1 MVDPPGEPL
10 TTYNSVSTT
19 DQDFEL
25 GLWLRSLEAF
35 CAIGRLA
42 FAQNPKHS
50 ADHDYKNE
58 CRITR
63 AVLLRISELIAEI
76 ELRERAVF
84 DELSIQS
91 CSSTIKTLLTLNSAL
106 LRSDSLAFDE
116 WQAWSRLAADRI
128 RKTAL
133 YQFFEAD
140 FRRSGTSFLPPRLR
154 DLLSSESL
162 TPSEKRDLAAFLPR
176 FGGILRSLDIVGRM
190 LKNDEPMKPTLA
202 IFAFIYESANE
213 LISDINVRLDRF
225 EDETSELFGML
236 DRRVVHDLDRSKEG
250 ILLRVGRR
258 GRPSVGELDIRSDRI
273 RVRRFERQHP
283 TAVGRFCT
291 AGRAGNRRDRYIP
304 EFHLKLE
311 QSIELRKRL
320 YEILTIVRELEPA
333 PTEAGLISLRAEL
346 KRFLTEPV
354 SFLFYKDRETFE
366 RFCTEIAITGEI
378 TDAGPVLHRFF
389 AYLETLFGQV
399 CIRAVLSNHPFD
411 P

>member
-84 DELSIQS
+84 DEQSIQS

-128 RKTAL
+128 RKIAL

-154 DLLSSESL
+154 ELLSSENL

-236 DRRVVHDLDRSKEG
+236 DAASYTISIEVKKAFSYELADVAGLRSASSIFARIESAYGVLNDNIQQLSAGFARLAEPG
-250 ILLRVGRR
+250 IAAI
-258 GRPSVGELDIRSDRI
+258 DI
-273 RVRRFERQHP
+273 F
-283 TAVGRFCT
+283 
-291 AGRAGNRRDRYIP
+291 P

-333 PTEAGLISLRAEL
+333 PTEAGLVSLRAEL
-346 KRFLTEPV
+346 KRFLSEPV